1 MRGSRGGGV
10 KTNQGSCSGRMSVP
24 KNCGVEAPMAADIG
38 RSSSSRLKAPAGPE
52 PPKDTRVRVL
62 AAPNV
67 LNPKE
72 FVRIEALPGFD
83 QREGKV
89 LARSKTIYKSSEP
102 PREQV
107 FWENYHRR
115 LKQFDKG
122 LFTPLGKPYLELGE
136 IAYTDPKQL
145 TLYALGQL
153 TEESVEKDVQGKTPK
168 EVAEVTTDKHSSKPE
183 CDHFQSEAPE
193 PVKRPSPLTETGKQL
208 RTLSESLA
216 SSRNICVGLIWSIPT
231 GGSGRCCHTRK
242 RFLCPLSDR
251 RHVSS
256 VKRGGAYFRILQQ
269 ESLERKN
276 ALEASQQAQTLVW
289 RTDFEPPMYSF
300 DAEGSRKERTT
311 CSQAEGNHLGMSEK
325 KKMTLQSFIPAQT
338 SLLIPSTPEAKSDHL
353 FRQLCVI
360 HWLLEAATL
369 ESNSSMHLISTCW
382 NPKDCGGYKKRVKEE
397 EELKLATCMWERFIT
412 KKKKYT
418 WKTGYSLLSRT
429 IKKNITPGI
438 SQFSSQSSPRG
449 QTPQGSEPSTVH
461 CSEDDIKVNDVSESA
476 QAKERQL
483 LFPSLQKSIQIARGE
498 VSKDACKEKAM
509 VKKTGPQCLPEVQ
522 KDHSLNM
529 HKESRTAGKQ
539 RPRKYSCQISSF
551 IKSKSNLYADRK
563 QRFTAVREEAACCL
577 HDILVSLERK
587 QEERCYQKYRAMK
600 QSKNFRKELDRIRQL
615 SMRAEREHDE
625 DELNWAP
632 VLLARLPESVKNDH
646 YIQKIL
652 KKLEK
657 YSKNP
662 DLKIDP
668 ETFLKVLDDLRVW
681 ELCSP
686 EIAAAVEFVRESIVR
701 MPEEDFSKWFQT
713 KVAPLSAR
721 IPLPSNSSAD

>member
-1 MRGSRGGGV
+1 
-10 KTNQGSCSGRMSVP
+10 MSVP
-24 KNCGVEAPMAADIG
+24 KNGRIEAPVAADAG
-38 RSSSSRLKAPAGPE
+38 RSSRNRLEAPAGPE
-52 PPKDTRVRVL
+52 PPKNTRVRVL

-72 FVRIEALPGFD
+72 FVRIEALPGCD
-83 QREGKV
+83 QKEGKV
-89 LARSKTIYKSSEP
+89 LARSKTVYKSSEP

-136 IAYTDPKQL
+136 IPYTDPKQL

-153 TEESVEKDVQGKTPK
+153 TEESVEKDVQGKTPE
-168 EVAEVTTDKHSSKPE
+168 EVAEVTIDKHSSKAE
-183 CDHFQSEAPE
+183 CDHFQSDAPE
-193 PVKRPSPLTETGKQL
+193 PVKRPSPLTETGKEL
-208 RTLSESLA
+208 RTLSGSLA
-216 SSRNICVGLIWSIPT
+216 SSR
-231 GGSGRCCHTRK
+231 H
-242 RFLCPLSDR
+242 
-251 RHVSS
+251 HVSS
-256 VKRGGAYFRILQQ
+256 VKGGGGYFRIFQQ

-276 ALEASQQAQTLVW
+276 ALEASQKAQTLVW

-300 DAEGSRKERTT
+300 DVEGSRKERTT

-338 SLLIPSTPEAKSDHL
+338 NLLIPSSPEAKSDHL

-360 HWLLEAATL
+360 HWLLEAVTL
-369 ESNSSMHLISTCW
+369 ESNSSMHPISTCW
-382 NPKDCGGYKKRVKEE
+382 NPKDCGGCKKKLKEE
-397 EELKLATCMWERFIT
+397 EELKLATCMWERFIA

-429 IKKNITPGI
+429 INKNVTPGI
-438 SQFSSQSSPRG
+438 SQFSSQSSPRA

-461 CSEDDIKVNDVSESA
+461 CSEDNIKINDESESA
-476 QAKERQL
+476 QAKEQQL

-498 VSKDACKEKAM
+498 VSKDVCKEKAM
-509 VKKTGPQCLPEVQ
+509 VKKNGRQCLPELQ
-522 KDHSLNM
+522 KDHSINM
-529 HKESRTAGKQ
+529 RRESQPPGKQ
-539 RPRKYSCQISSF
+539 RPRKDSCQISSF
-551 IKSKSNLYADRK
+551 IKSKSNLRADMK
-563 QRFTAVREEAACCL
+563 QRFTAVRGEAACCL

-587 QEERCYQKYRAMK
+587 QEERCYQKYKAMK

-615 SMRAEREHDE
+615 SMRVEREHDE

-646 YIQKIL
+646 NIQKIL

-686 EIAAAVEFVRESIVR
+686 EIAAAVEFVRESIVQ
-701 MPEEDFSKWFQT
+701 MPEEDFSKWFQA
-713 KVAPLSAR
+713 KVAPLSAK
-721 IPLPSNSSAD
+721 IPSPSNSSAN

>member
-1 MRGSRGGGV
+1 
-10 KTNQGSCSGRMSVP
+10 MSVP
-24 KNCGVEAPMAADIG
+24 KNCGVEVPVAADTG
-38 RSSSSRLKAPAGPE
+38 RSSSSRLKAPVGSE

-62 AAPNV
+62 AVPNV
-67 LNPKE
+67 LNPKD

-136 IAYTDPKQL
+136 IPYTDPKQL

-183 CDHFQSEAPE
+183 SDAPE
-193 PVKRPSPLTETGKQL
+193 PVKRPSPLTETGKEL
-208 RTLSESLA
+208 RTLRDSLA
-216 SSRNICVGLIWSIPT
+216 SSR
-231 GGSGRCCHTRK
+231 
-242 RFLCPLSDR
+242 
-251 RHVSS
+251 RHLSS
-256 VKRGGAYFRILQQ
+256 VKRGRGYFGILQQ

-300 DAEGSRKERTT
+300 DAESSRKERAI

-338 SLLIPSTPEAKSDHL
+338 NLLIPSSPESKSDHL
-353 FRQLCVI
+353 FRQLCAI
-360 HWLLEAATL
+360 HWLLEAVTL
-369 ESNSSMHLISTCW
+369 ESNSSMHPISTCW
-382 NPKDCGGYKKRVKEE
+382 NPKDCGGYKKRVKEA
-397 EELKLATCMWERFIT
+397 EELKLATCMWECFIT

-418 WKTGYSLLSRT
+418 WKTGYNLLSRT
-429 IKKNITPGI
+429 INKNVTPGI
-438 SQFSSQSSPRG
+438 SQFSSQSSLRG
-449 QTPQGSEPSTVH
+449 QTLQGSEPSALH
-461 CSEDDIKVNDVSESA
+461 CSEDNIKINDVSESA
-476 QAKERQL
+476 PAKEQQP

-498 VSKDACKEKAM
+498 VSKDGCKEKAM

-522 KDHSLNM
+522 KDHSINTRR
-529 HKESRTAGKQ
+529 ESQTPGKQ
-539 RPRKYSCQISSF
+539 RPRKDSCQISSF
-551 IKSKSNLYADRK
+551 IKSKSNLCADVK

-600 QSKNFRKELDRIRQL
+600 QSKDFRKELDRIRQL

-713 KVAPLSAR
+713 KVGPLSAR
-721 IPLPSNSSAD
+721 IPLLSNSSVD

>member
-1 MRGSRGGGV
+1 MAV
-10 KTNQGSCSGRMSVP
+10 DTGR
-24 KNCGVEAPMAADIG
+24 
-38 RSSSSRLKAPAGPE
+38 SSRLKAPAGQE

-115 LKQFDKG
+115 LKQSDKG

-153 TEESVEKDVQGKTPK
+153 TEESVGKTPK
-168 EVAEVTTDKHSSKPE
+168 EVAEVTIGKHSSQPE
-183 CDHFQSEAPE
+183 SDAPE
-193 PVKRPSPLTETGKQL
+193 LVKRPSPLKETGKEL

-216 SSRNICVGLIWSIPT
+216 ST
-231 GGSGRCCHTRK
+231 
-242 RFLCPLSDR
+242 R
-251 RHVSS
+251 RHLSS
-256 VKRGGAYFRILQQ
+256 VKRGGGYFRILQQ

-300 DAEGSRKERTT
+300 DAEGSQKERTT

-325 KKMTLQSFIPAQT
+325 QKMTLQSFIPAQT
-338 SLLIPSTPEAKSDHL
+338 NLLIPSSPEAKSDHL

-360 HWLLEAATL
+360 HWLLEAVTL
-369 ESNSSMHLISTCW
+369 ESNSSMHPILTCW
-382 NPKDCGGYKKRVKEE
+382 NPKNCGGYKKRVKEE
-397 EELKLATCMWERFIT
+397 EELKLATCMWEHFIT

-429 IKKNITPGI
+429 INKNVIPGI

-461 CSEDDIKVNDVSESA
+461 CSKDNIKINDVSESA
-476 QAKERQL
+476 QAKEQQL

-498 VSKDACKEKAM
+498 VSKDVCKEKAM
-509 VKKTGPQCLPEVQ
+509 VKKTGPQCLPKVQ
-522 KDHSLNM
+522 KDLSINM
-529 HKESRTAGKQ
+529 RRESRTPGKQ
-539 RPRKYSCQISSF
+539 RPRKDSCQISSF
-551 IKSKSNLYADRK
+551 IKSKSNLCADMK

-587 QEERCYQKYRAMK
+587 QEVRCYQKYRAMK

-701 MPEEDFSKWFQT
+701 MPEEDFNKWFQT
-713 KVAPLSAR
+713 KVGPLSAR
-721 IPLPSNSSAD
+721 ISLPYNSSAD

>member
-1 MRGSRGGGV
+1 
-10 KTNQGSCSGRMSVP
+10 MSVP
-24 KNCGVEAPMAADIG
+24 KNCGVEAPMAADTG
-38 RSSSSRLKAPAGPE
+38 RSSSSKLKGPVGPE

-62 AAPNV
+62 AAPNM
-67 LNPKE
+67 LNPKD

-102 PREQV
+102 SREQV

-136 IAYTDPKQL
+136 IPYTDPKQL

-168 EVAEVTTDKHSSKPE
+168 EVAEVSTDKHSSKPE
-183 CDHFQSEAPE
+183 SDAPE
-193 PVKRPSPLTETGKQL
+193 PVKRPSPLTETGKEL
-208 RTLSESLA
+208 RTLRDSLA
-216 SSRNICVGLIWSIPT
+216 SSS
-231 GGSGRCCHTRK
+231 
-242 RFLCPLSDR
+242 
-251 RHVSS
+251 
-256 VKRGGAYFRILQQ
+256 
-269 ESLERKN
+269 
-276 ALEASQQAQTLVW
+276 
-289 RTDFEPPMYSF
+289 
-300 DAEGSRKERTT
+300 

-338 SLLIPSTPEAKSDHL
+338 NLLIPSSPESKSDYL
-353 FRQLCVI
+353 FRQLCAI
-360 HWLLEAATL
+360 HWLLEAVTL
-369 ESNSSMHLISTCW
+369 ESNSSMHPISTCW
-382 NPKDCGGYKKRVKEE
+382 NPKDCGGYKRRVKEA

-418 WKTGYSLLSRT
+418 WKTGYSLLSRA
-429 IKKNITPGI
+429 INKNVTPGI
-438 SQFSSQSSPRG
+438 SQFSSQSSLRG
-449 QTPQGSEPSTVH
+449 QTLQGSEPSALR
-461 CSEDDIKVNDVSESA
+461 CSEDNIKINDVSESA

-483 LFPSLQKSIQIARGE
+483 LFPSLQKSIQIVRGE
-498 VSKDACKEKAM
+498 VSKDVCKEKAM

-522 KDHSLNM
+522 KDHSINTCR
-529 HKESRTAGKQ
+529 ESRTPGKQ
-539 RPRKYSCQISSF
+539 RPRKDSCQISSF
-551 IKSKSNLYADRK
+551 IKSKSNLCGDMK

-600 QSKNFRKELDRIRQL
+600 QSKDFRKELDRIRQL

-713 KVAPLSAR
+713 KVGPLSAR
-721 IPLPSNSSAD
+721 IPLLSNSSVD

>member
-1 MRGSRGGGV
+1 
-10 KTNQGSCSGRMSVP
+10 MSVP
-24 KNCGVEAPMAADIG
+24 QNCGVEAPMAADTG
-38 RSSSSRLKAPAGPE
+38 RSSSSKLKAPVGPE

-67 LNPKE
+67 LNPKD

-102 PREQV
+102 SREQV

-136 IAYTDPKQL
+136 IPYTDPKQL

-168 EVAEVTTDKHSSKPE
+168 EVAEVSTDKHSSKPE
-183 CDHFQSEAPE
+183 SDAPE
-193 PVKRPSPLTETGKQL
+193 PVKRPSPLTETGKEL
-208 RTLSESLA
+208 RTLRDSLA
-216 SSRNICVGLIWSIPT
+216 SSR
-231 GGSGRCCHTRK
+231 
-242 RFLCPLSDR
+242 
-251 RHVSS
+251 RHLSS
-256 VKRGGAYFRILQQ
+256 VKRGRGYFGILQQ

-300 DAEGSRKERTT
+300 DAESSRKERAI

-338 SLLIPSTPEAKSDHL
+338 NLLIPSSPESKSDYL
-353 FRQLCVI
+353 FRQLCAI
-360 HWLLEAATL
+360 HWLLEAVTL
-369 ESNSSMHLISTCW
+369 ESNSSMHPISTCW
-382 NPKDCGGYKKRVKEE
+382 NPKDCGGYKRRVKEA

-418 WKTGYSLLSRT
+418 WKTGYSLLSRA
-429 IKKNITPGI
+429 INKNVTPGI
-438 SQFSSQSSPRG
+438 SQFSSQSSLRG
-449 QTPQGSEPSTVH
+449 QTLQGSEPSALR
-461 CSEDDIKVNDVSESA
+461 CSEDNIKINDVSESA

-483 LFPSLQKSIQIARGE
+483 LFPSLQKSIQIVRGE
-498 VSKDACKEKAM
+498 VSKDVCKEKAM

-522 KDHSLNM
+522 KDHSINTCR
-529 HKESRTAGKQ
+529 ESRTPGKQ
-539 RPRKYSCQISSF
+539 RPRKDSCQISSF
-551 IKSKSNLYADRK
+551 IKSKSNLCGDMK

-600 QSKNFRKELDRIRQL
+600 QSKDFRKELDRIRQL

-713 KVAPLSAR
+713 KVGPLSAR
-721 IPLPSNSSAD
+721 IPLLSNSSVD

>member
-1 MRGSRGGGV
+1 
-10 KTNQGSCSGRMSVP
+10 MSVP
-24 KNCGVEAPMAADIG
+24 KNGRIEAPVAADAG
-38 RSSSSRLKAPAGPE
+38 RSSSNRLEAPAGPE
-52 PPKDTRVRVL
+52 PPKNTRVRVL

-72 FVRIEALPGFD
+72 FVRIEALPGCD
-83 QREGKV
+83 QKEGKV
-89 LARSKTIYKSSEP
+89 LARSKTFYKSSEP

-136 IAYTDPKQL
+136 IPYTDPKQL

-153 TEESVEKDVQGKTPK
+153 TEESVEKDVQGKTPE
-168 EVAEVTTDKHSSKPE
+168 EVAEVTIDKHSSKPE
-183 CDHFQSEAPE
+183 CDHFQSDAPE
-193 PVKRPSPLTETGKQL
+193 PVKRPSPLTETGKEL
-208 RTLSESLA
+208 RTLSGSLA
-216 SSRNICVGLIWSIPT
+216 SSR
-231 GGSGRCCHTRK
+231 H
-242 RFLCPLSDR
+242 
-251 RHVSS
+251 HVNS
-256 VKRGGAYFRILQQ
+256 VKGGGGYFRILQQ

-276 ALEASQQAQTLVW
+276 ALEASQKAQTLVW

-338 SLLIPSTPEAKSDHL
+338 NLLIPSSPEAKSDHL

-360 HWLLEAATL
+360 HWLLEAMTL
-369 ESNSSMHLISTCW
+369 ESNSSMHPISTCW
-382 NPKDCGGYKKRVKEE
+382 NPKDCGGCKKKLKEE
-397 EELKLATCMWERFIT
+397 EELKLATCMWERFIA

-429 IKKNITPGI
+429 INKNLTPGI
-438 SQFSSQSSPRG
+438 SQFSSQSSPRA

-461 CSEDDIKVNDVSESA
+461 CSEDNIKINDESESA
-476 QAKERQL
+476 QAKEQQL

-498 VSKDACKEKAM
+498 VSKDVCKEKAM
-509 VKKTGPQCLPEVQ
+509 VKKNGRQCLPELQ
-522 KDHSLNM
+522 KDHSINM
-529 HKESRTAGKQ
+529 RRESQPPGKQ
-539 RPRKYSCQISSF
+539 RPRKDSCQISSF
-551 IKSKSNLYADRK
+551 IKSKSNLCADMK

-577 HDILVSLERK
+577 HDILVSLER
-587 QEERCYQKYRAMK
+587 
-600 QSKNFRKELDRIRQL
+600 
-615 SMRAEREHDE
+615 
-625 DELNWAP
+625 AP

-646 YIQKIL
+646 NIQKIV

-686 EIAAAVEFVRESIVR
+686 EIAAAVEFVRESIVQ
-701 MPEEDFSKWFQT
+701 MPEEDFSKWFQA
-713 KVAPLSAR
+713 KVAPLSAK
-721 IPLPSNSSAD
+721 IPSPSNSSAN

>member
-1 MRGSRGGGV
+1 
-10 KTNQGSCSGRMSVP
+10 MSVP
-24 KNCGVEAPMAADIG
+24 KNCRVEAPVAAVAG
-38 RSSSSRLKAPAGPE
+38 RSSSSRLKAPVGPE
-52 PPKDTRVRVL
+52 PPRNTRVRVL

-72 FVRIEALPGFD
+72 FVRIEALPGCD
-83 QREGKV
+83 QKEGKV
-89 LARSKTIYKSSEP
+89 LARSKTVYKSSE

-136 IAYTDPKQL
+136 IPYTDPKQL

-153 TEESVEKDVQGKTPK
+153 TEESVEKEVQGKTPK

-183 CDHFQSEAPE
+183 SDAPE
-193 PVKRPSPLTETGKQL
+193 PVKRPSPLTETGKEL
-208 RTLSESLA
+208 RILSESLA
-216 SSRNICVGLIWSIPT
+216 SSR
-231 GGSGRCCHTRK
+231 H
-242 RFLCPLSDR
+242 
-251 RHVSS
+251 HVNS
-256 VKRGGAYFRILQQ
+256 VKGGGGYFRILQR
-269 ESLERKN
+269 ESLEKKN

-289 RTDFEPPMYSF
+289 RTDFEAPMYSF
-300 DAEGSRKERTT
+300 GAEGSRKERTT
-311 CSQAEGNHLGMSEK
+311 CCQAEGTHLGMSEK

-338 SLLIPSTPEAKSDHL
+338 NLLIPSSPEAKSEHL

-360 HWLLEAATL
+360 HWLLEAVTL
-369 ESNSSMHLISTCW
+369 ESNSSMHPISTCW
-382 NPKDCGGYKKRVKEE
+382 NPKDCGGCKKRVKEE

-418 WKTGYSLLSRT
+418 WKTGHSLLSRT
-429 IKKNITPGI
+429 INKNVTPGI
-438 SQFSSQSSPRG
+438 SQFSSQSSPRA
-449 QTPQGSEPSTVH
+449 QTPQGSEPSTVP
-461 CSEDDIKVNDVSESA
+461 CSEDNIKINDVSETA
-476 QAKERQL
+476 RAKEQL
-483 LFPSLQKSIQIARGE
+483 LFPSLQKSIQITRGE
-498 VSKDACKEKAM
+498 VSKDVCKEKAM
-509 VKKTGPQCLPEVQ
+509 VKKNGPRCLPELQ
-522 KDHSLNM
+522 KDHSVNM
-529 HKESRTAGKQ
+529 RRESRTPGKQ
-539 RPRKYSCQISSF
+539 RPRKDSCQISSF
-551 IKSKSNLYADRK
+551 IKSKSNLCADMK
-563 QRFTAVREEAACCL
+563 QRFTAVCEEAACSL
-577 HDILVSLERK
+577 HDILVNLERK
-587 QEERCYQKYRAMK
+587 QEERCYQKYKAMK

-615 SMRAEREHDE
+615 SMTVEKEHDE

-662 DLKIDP
+662 DLKTDP

-686 EIAAAVEFVRESIVR
+686 EIAAAVEFVRESIVQ

-713 KVAPLSAR
+713 KVTPLSAR
-721 IPLPSNSSAD
+721 IPSLSNSSAD

>member
-1 MRGSRGGGV
+1 
-10 KTNQGSCSGRMSVP
+10 MSVP
-24 KNCGVEAPMAADIG
+24 KNCGVEVPVAADTG
-38 RSSSSRLKAPAGPE
+38 RSSSSRLKAPVGSE

-62 AAPNV
+62 AVPNV
-67 LNPKE
+67 LNPKD

-136 IAYTDPKQL
+136 IPYTDPKQL

-183 CDHFQSEAPE
+183 SDAPE
-193 PVKRPSPLTETGKQL
+193 PVKRPSPLTETGKEL
-208 RTLSESLA
+208 RTLRDSLA
-216 SSRNICVGLIWSIPT
+216 SSS
-231 GGSGRCCHTRK
+231 
-242 RFLCPLSDR
+242 
-251 RHVSS
+251 
-256 VKRGGAYFRILQQ
+256 
-269 ESLERKN
+269 
-276 ALEASQQAQTLVW
+276 
-289 RTDFEPPMYSF
+289 
-300 DAEGSRKERTT
+300 

-338 SLLIPSTPEAKSDHL
+338 NLLIPSSPESKSDHL
-353 FRQLCVI
+353 FRQLCAI
-360 HWLLEAATL
+360 HWLLEAVTL
-369 ESNSSMHLISTCW
+369 ESNSSMHPISTCW
-382 NPKDCGGYKKRVKEE
+382 NPKDCGGYKKRVKEA
-397 EELKLATCMWERFIT
+397 EELKLATCMWECFIT

-418 WKTGYSLLSRT
+418 WKTGYNLLSRT
-429 IKKNITPGI
+429 INKNVTPGI
-438 SQFSSQSSPRG
+438 SQFSSQSSLRG
-449 QTPQGSEPSTVH
+449 QTLQGSEPSALH
-461 CSEDDIKVNDVSESA
+461 CSEDNIKINDVSESA
-476 QAKERQL
+476 PAKEQQP

-498 VSKDACKEKAM
+498 VSKDGCKEKAM

-522 KDHSLNM
+522 KDHSINTRR
-529 HKESRTAGKQ
+529 ESQTPGKQ
-539 RPRKYSCQISSF
+539 RPRKDSCQISSF
-551 IKSKSNLYADRK
+551 IKSKSNLCADVK

-600 QSKNFRKELDRIRQL
+600 QSKDFRKELDRIRQL

-713 KVAPLSAR
+713 KVGPLSAR
-721 IPLPSNSSAD
+721 IPLLSNSSVD

>member
-1 MRGSRGGGV
+1 
-10 KTNQGSCSGRMSVP
+10 
-24 KNCGVEAPMAADIG
+24 MAADVG
-38 RSSSSRLKAPAGPE
+38 RSSSRLKAPAGPE

-122 LFTPLGKPYLELGE
+122 LFTPLGKPYRELGD

-153 TEESVEKDVQGKTPK
+153 TEHRPKNSCLSTVHIFREEQLQESVEKDVQGKPPK

-183 CDHFQSEAPE
+183 CDHFQSDAPE
-193 PVKRPSPLTETGKQL
+193 PVTRPSPLMETGKEL
-208 RTLSESLA
+208 KTLSESLA
-216 SSRNICVGLIWSIPT
+216 NSR
-231 GGSGRCCHTRK
+231 H
-242 RFLCPLSDR
+242 
-251 RHVSS
+251 HVIS
-256 VKRGGAYFRILQQ
+256 VKRGGGYFRILQQ

-276 ALEASQQAQTLVW
+276 AREASQQAQTLVW
-289 RTDFEPPMYSF
+289 GTDFEPPMYSF
-300 DAEGSRKERTT
+300 DAEGSPKERTT
-311 CSQAEGNHLGMSEK
+311 CSQAEGNYLGMSEK

-338 SLLIPSTPEAKSDHL
+338 NLLIPSSPEAKSDHL
-353 FRQLCVI
+353 FRELCVI
-360 HWLLEAATL
+360 HWLLEALTL
-369 ESNSSMHLISTCW
+369 ESNSSMQPISTCW
-382 NPKDCGGYKKRVKEE
+382 NPKACGGCKKTVKEE
-397 EELKLATCMWERFIT
+397 EELKLAIRMWERFIT

-429 IKKNITPGI
+429 INKNVTPGI

-461 CSEDDIKVNDVSESA
+461 CSEDNIKINDVTESA
-476 QAKERQL
+476 QAKEQH
-483 LFPSLQKSIQIARGE
+483 LFPPLQKSIRIARGE
-498 VSKDACKEKAM
+498 VSKDVCKEKAM
-509 VKKTGPQCLPEVQ
+509 VKKTGPQWLPEVQ
-522 KDHSLNM
+522 KDHSINVRR
-529 HKESRTAGKQ
+529 ENRTLGKQ
-539 RPRKYSCQISSF
+539 RSRKHSCQISSF
-551 IKSKSNLYADRK
+551 IKSKSNLCADMK

-600 QSKNFRKELDRIRQL
+600 LSKNFRKELDRIRQL
-615 SMRAEREHDE
+615 SMRAEKEHGE

-632 VLLARLPESVKNDH
+632 LLLARLPESVKNDL

-686 EIAAAVEFVRESIVR
+686 EIAAAVEFVRENIVR

-721 IPLPSNSSAD
+721 IPSPSKSLVK

>member
-1 MRGSRGGGV
+1 
-10 KTNQGSCSGRMSVP
+10 MSVP
-24 KNCGVEAPMAADIG
+24 KNCGVEVPVAADTG
-38 RSSSSRLKAPAGPE
+38 RSSSSRLKAPVGSE

-62 AAPNV
+62 AVPNV
-67 LNPKE
+67 LNPKD

-136 IAYTDPKQL
+136 IPYTDPKQL

-183 CDHFQSEAPE
+183 CDHFQSDAPE
-193 PVKRPSPLTETGKQL
+193 PVKRPSPLTETGKEL
-208 RTLSESLA
+208 RTLRDSLA
-216 SSRNICVGLIWSIPT
+216 SSR
-231 GGSGRCCHTRK
+231 
-242 RFLCPLSDR
+242 
-251 RHVSS
+251 RHLSS
-256 VKRGGAYFRILQQ
+256 VKRGRGYFGILQQ

-300 DAEGSRKERTT
+300 DAESSRKERAI

-338 SLLIPSTPEAKSDHL
+338 NLLIPSSPESKSDHL
-353 FRQLCVI
+353 FRQLCAI
-360 HWLLEAATL
+360 HWLLEAVTL
-369 ESNSSMHLISTCW
+369 ESNSSMHPISTCW
-382 NPKDCGGYKKRVKEE
+382 NPKDCGGYKKRVKEA
-397 EELKLATCMWERFIT
+397 EELKLATCMWECFIT

-418 WKTGYSLLSRT
+418 WKTGYNLLSRT
-429 IKKNITPGI
+429 INKNVTPGI
-438 SQFSSQSSPRG
+438 SQFSSQSSLRG
-449 QTPQGSEPSTVH
+449 QTLQGSEPSALH
-461 CSEDDIKVNDVSESA
+461 CSEDNIKINDVSESA
-476 QAKERQL
+476 PAKEQQP

-498 VSKDACKEKAM
+498 VSKDGCKEKAM

-522 KDHSLNM
+522 KDHSINTRR
-529 HKESRTAGKQ
+529 ESQTPGKQ
-539 RPRKYSCQISSF
+539 RPRKDSCQISSF
-551 IKSKSNLYADRK
+551 IKSKSNLCADVK

-600 QSKNFRKELDRIRQL
+600 QSKDFRKELDRIRQL

-713 KVAPLSAR
+713 KVGPLSAR
-721 IPLPSNSSAD
+721 IPLLSNSSVD